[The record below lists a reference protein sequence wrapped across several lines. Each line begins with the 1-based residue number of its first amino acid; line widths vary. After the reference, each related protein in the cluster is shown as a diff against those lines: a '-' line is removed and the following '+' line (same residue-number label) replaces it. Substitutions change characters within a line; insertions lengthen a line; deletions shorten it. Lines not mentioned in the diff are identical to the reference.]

1 MYKLSQWAGD
11 FPNALGATWELY
23 ASVHEPTRGTSH
35 FQICVTAFAYISILS
50 CFPVSYISPS
60 HPRGS
65 FIPHPPHLPSLFW
78 TRAVQISRY
87 CRCQLVLWQP
97 SSNGPTD
104 GWTDTRT
111 GAQPLLVNQAL
122 RTIMIDRVRLQTDAR
137 RRGSDADE
145 KSPPDNTLRFLR
157 LSALSEAPCFSFS
170 PFDSH
175 LLWLTVIDL
184 FSFCL
189 FCFPRLTALETEISG
204 AVHWQIL
211 YKIAIK
217 LWLSKHVKNSMY
229 KQVGFL
235 YTFEIMVYKEWR
247 ERVL

>member
-11 FPNALGATWELY
+11 FPNALGATRELH
-23 ASVHEPTRGTSH
+23 ASVHEPTRGTSL

-50 CFPVSYISPS
+50 CFPVSYINPP
-60 HPRGS
+60 HPRAS
-65 FIPHPPHLPSLFW
+65 FIPPPPSLFW
-78 TRAVQISRY
+78 TRAVQISRN
-87 CRCQLVLWQP
+87 CRCQLVLQR
-97 SSNGPTD
+97 TD
-104 GWTDTRT
+104 GRMDGHADTRT

-157 LSALSEAPCFSFS
+157 LSALSEAPCFSFP

-189 FCFPRLTALETEISG
+189 FFFPPVFLLLGQRFLELYIGKYCIRLQYSCG
-204 AVHWQIL
+204 
-211 YKIAIK
+211 
-217 LWLSKHVKNSMY
+217 
-229 KQVGFL
+229 
-235 YTFEIMVYKEWR
+235 
-247 ERVL
+247 